1 VDDIQ
6 STLRGVSTVCPC
18 LVRLARTALHVNVS
32 GSSAQL
38 CRRSPTV
45 SSTAASS
52 RQKARR
58 TSFCNPPID
67 FSEDEHLRP
76 ALLTTDVGFRRN
88 LLPDRSSSR
97 ESAHGERATL
107 LLPAALS
114 SVGHKA
120 SASANVPSPP
130 PRSSH
135 PGGQASH
142 DLGLDSFS
150 RKTRDGS
157 AGFRIEDA
165 SIVRA
170 PRQGVPRST
179 PSPESPG
186 SQRFSR
192 VGVFP
197 LARSVSPYV

>member
-1 VDDIQ
+1 MDDIQ
-6 STLRGVSTVCPC
+6 STLRGVSTVYPY

-32 GSSAQL
+32 GSSARL
-38 CRRSPTV
+38 YRRSPTV

-58 TSFCNPPID
+58 TSFCNPPIC

-76 ALLTTDVGFRRN
+76 ALLTTQIGLRRP

-107 LLPAALS
+107 LLPSAFS
-114 SVGHKA
+114 SGGHKA

-130 PRSSH
+130 PHLSH
-135 PGGQASH
+135 PGGQASRN
-142 DLGLDSFS
+142 LGLDPFP

-157 AGFRIEDA
+157 AGFRTQDVSVA
-165 SIVRA
+165 RA

-179 PSPESPG
+179 PSPEPPG
-186 SQRFSR
+186 SQRFSPN
-192 VGVFP
+192 GGLPFD
-197 LARSVSPYV
+197 